1 MRSERSRAMF
11 ERLKDY
17 ADRINDQLGTHKAS
31 ARSGSV
37 ERHRALAP
45 CAPGNPGHLQV
56 RRAMGGGASSGAA
69 RLGTVSYCDQGTLL
83 SRAALRRAPAAPGR
97 PPPVAAAWWS
107 AGREGRIRAPIRIE
121 FNNAVRIKTNTED
134 ESDAEL
140 ICGRLKFHAAP
151 DNLIIAALPAAI
163 VLRLG
168 PGEPFHRM
176 RMLVQAIDEE
186 LEAGRPGATAVAED
200 LASAL
205 FVMMLR
211 GHFDQAACSNNLMKL
226 LVSPPSARAV
236 TAMLR
241 APALDWTLD
250 ELAAESHVSRATLV
264 RIFRKAAG
272 IAPHTFLAELRL
284 GLAHQRLAST
294 SVSLAQVAAAV
305 GYESESAFARAFQRR
320 FGISPGKLRGLHRK
334 PAV

>member
-1 MRSERSRAMF
+1 MTSSAPTKRPLA
-11 ERLKDY
+11 
-17 ADRINDQLGTHKAS
+17 ADPLTAIAPLLRVRPEIQEMCRFAARWEAEHQAQPLGWAQFHIVTKG
-31 ARSGSV
+31 RCFL
-37 ERHRALAP
+37 EQRHGEPLLLQA
-45 CAPGNPGHLQV
+45 GHLLLLPHGDAHVV
-56 RRAMGGGASSGAA
+56 R
-69 RLGTVSYCDQGTLL
+69 
-83 SRAALRRAPAAPGR
+83 
-97 PPPVAAAWWS
+97 S

-134 ESDAEL
+134 ESDTEL

-226 LVSPPSARAV
+226 LVAPPSARAV

-272 IAPHTFLAELRL
+272 IAPLTFLAELRL

-305 GYESESAFARAFQRR
+305 GYDSESAFARAFQRR

>member
-1 MRSERSRAMF
+1 MTKGRCFLERRYGETLLLQA
-11 ERLKDY
+11 
-17 ADRINDQLGTHKAS
+17 
-31 ARSGSV
+31 
-37 ERHRALAP
+37 
-45 CAPGNPGHLQV
+45 GHLLLLPHGDAHVV
-56 RRAMGGGASSGAA
+56 R
-69 RLGTVSYCDQGTLL
+69 
-83 SRAALRRAPAAPGR
+83 
-97 PPPVAAAWWS
+97 S

-134 ESDAEL
+134 ESDTEL

-176 RMLVQAIDEE
+176 RMLVQAIDGE

-226 LVSPPSARAV
+226 LVAPPSARAV
-236 TAMLR
+236 TAMLM
-241 APALDWTLD
+241 APARAWTLD
-250 ELAAESHVSRATLV
+250 ALAAEARVSRATLV

-272 IAPHTFLAELRL
+272 LAPLAFLSELRL
-284 GLAHQRLAST
+284 ELARHRLAST
-294 SVSLAQVAAAV
+294 SVSLAKLAAEV
-305 GYESESAFARAFQRR
+305 GYDSESSFARAFRRR
-320 FGISPGKLRGLHRK
+320 FGVSPGSSRSSSSGD
-334 PAV
+334 

>member
-1 MRSERSRAMF
+1 MTSSAPTKRPLA
-11 ERLKDY
+11 
-17 ADRINDQLGTHKAS
+17 ADPLTAIAPLLRVRPEIQEICRFAARWEAQHQAEPLGWAQFHIVTKGRCFLEQRYGEPLLLQA
-31 ARSGSV
+31 
-37 ERHRALAP
+37 
-45 CAPGNPGHLQV
+45 GHLLLLPHGDAHVV
-56 RRAMGGGASSGAA
+56 R
-69 RLGTVSYCDQGTLL
+69 
-83 SRAALRRAPAAPGR
+83 
-97 PPPVAAAWWS
+97 S

-134 ESDAEL
+134 ESDTEL

-226 LVSPPSARAV
+226 LVAPPRA
-236 TAMLR
+236 
-241 APALDWTLD
+241 WTLD
-250 ELAAESHVSRATLV
+250 ALAAEARVSRATLV

-272 IAPHTFLAELRL
+272 LAPLAFLSGLRL
-284 GLAHQRLAST
+284 ELARHRLAST
-294 SVSLAQVAAAV
+294 NVSLAKLAAEV
-305 GYESESAFARAFQRR
+305 GYDSESSFARAFRRR
-320 FGISPGKLRGLHRK
+320 FGVSPGRSRSSSSGD
-334 PAV
+334 

>member
-1 MRSERSRAMF
+1 MTSSAPTKRPLA
-11 ERLKDY
+11 
-17 ADRINDQLGTHKAS
+17 ADPLSAIAPLLRVRPEIQEICRFAARWEAEHQAEPLGWAQFHIVTKGRCFLEQRYGEPLLLQA
-31 ARSGSV
+31 
-37 ERHRALAP
+37 
-45 CAPGNPGHLQV
+45 GHLLLLPHGDAHVV
-56 RRAMGGGASSGAA
+56 R
-69 RLGTVSYCDQGTLL
+69 
-83 SRAALRRAPAAPGR
+83 
-97 PPPVAAAWWS
+97 S

-134 ESDAEL
+134 ESDTEL

-163 VLRLG
+163 VLRLA

-226 LVSPPSARAV
+226 LVAPPSARAV
-236 TAMLR
+236 TAMLM
-241 APALDWTLD
+241 APARAWTLD
-250 ELAAESHVSRATLV
+250 ALAAEARVSRATLV

-272 IAPHTFLAELRL
+272 LAPLAFLSELRL
-284 GLAHQRLAST
+284 ELARHRLAST
-294 SVSLAQVAAAV
+294 NVSLAKLAAEV
-305 GYESESAFARAFQRR
+305 GYDSESSFARAFRRR
-320 FGISPGKLRGLHRK
+320 FGVSPGRSRSSSSGD
-334 PAV
+334 

>member
-1 MRSERSRAMF
+1 MTSSAPTKRPLA
-11 ERLKDY
+11 
-17 ADRINDQLGTHKAS
+17 ADPLS
-31 ARSGSV
+31 AI
-37 ERHRALAP
+37 AP
-45 CAPGNPGHLQV
+45 LLRV
-56 RRAMGGGASSGAA
+56 RPEIQEICRFAA
-69 RLGTVSYCDQGTLL
+69 RWEAEHQAEPLGCAQFHIVTKGRCFLEQRHGEPLL
-83 SRAALRRAPAAPGR
+83 LQAGQLLLLPHGDAHVVR
-97 PPPVAAAWWS
+97 S
-107 AGREGRIRAPIRIE
+107 AGREGGIGAPIRIE

-134 ESDAEL
+134 ESDTEL

-226 LVSPPSARAV
+226 LVALPSARAV
-236 TAMLR
+236 TAMLM
-241 APALDWTLD
+241 APARAWTLD
-250 ELAAESHVSRATLV
+250 ALAAEARVSRATLV

-272 IAPHTFLAELRL
+272 LAPLAFLGELRL
-284 GLAHQRLAST
+284 ELARHRLAST
-294 SVSLAQVAAAV
+294 NVSLAKLAAEV
-305 GYESESAFARAFQRR
+305 GYDSESSFARAFRRR
-320 FGISPGKLRGLHRK
+320 FGVSPGRSRSSSSGD
-334 PAV
+334 

>member
-1 MRSERSRAMF
+1 MF
-11 ERLKDY
+11 ERLKDC
-17 ADRINDQLGTHKAS
+17 ADRINDQLGPHKAS

-45 CAPGNPGHLQV
+45 CAPGNPGNLQV
-56 RRAMGGGASSGAA
+56 RRALGGGASSGAA

-134 ESDAEL
+134 ESDTEL

-168 PGEPFHRM
+168 SGEPFHRL
-176 RMLVQAIDEE
+176 RMLVQAIDGE

-211 GHFDQAACSNNLMKL
+211 GHFEQAACSNNLMKL
-226 LVSPPSARAV
+226 LVAPPSARAV
-236 TAMLR
+236 TAMLM
-241 APALDWTLD
+241 APARAWTLD
-250 ELAAESHVSRATLV
+250 ALAAEARVSRATLV

-272 IAPHTFLAELRL
+272 LAPLAFLSELRL
-284 GLAHQRLAST
+284 ELARHRLAST
-294 SVSLAQVAAAV
+294 NVSLAKLAAEV
-305 GYESESAFARAFQRR
+305 GYDSESSFARAFRRR
-320 FGISPGKLRGLHRK
+320 FGVSPGRSRSSSSGD
-334 PAV
+334 